1 RFNMEFSVHW
11 TWLTALSC
19 LLCMGELREVD
30 CICTEEKIQIE
41 GGNYT
46 LTKKLVAGSLLIYH
60 CPEGYYPYP
69 SLTRLCQPN
78 GSWRPRPKTFLHQR
92 CKVVECPD
100 PTVLEYGNV
109 YPPQEKYFVYNE
121 TTYECYSGYTM
132 RGSSMRVC
140 LPNGKWSGFT
150 PICTGADCAD
160 PGIPAGASRTGN
172 IFGIDDKVKYSC
184 DSNLILVGMKERVC
198 QESGQWTGKE
208 PACYYRHTYDT
219 SLEVSQAFG
228 SAIKGIFVVDCSDD
242 TQEGRTIKISKNG
255 TLDIYI
261 AVDISDSIEAKDI
274 DKAINAITKLISKI
288 STFTVSP
295 NYEIVFFSA
304 EVYEIVNILDFLDKK
319 IELKAIIDDLKN
331 FKVDEKNTGTDLNLL
346 FMTFLERMSIIK
358 LRVGEKVFKEHQHVF
373 ILFTDGGYNMGGS
386 PEFTL
391 TKIKNLVYMNNT
403 GQQGTQSR
411 ENYLDIYIFAIGAE
425 IFDDD
430 LQRLTAGTG
439 GSHYFRLKDIT
450 HLEET
455 FDDIIDEEEV
465 MGLCGLHTVFDES
478 VKDASRKRYP
488 WSAFINVQVNVSNEG
503 PSKNCIGSLVT
514 PQFVL
519 TAAHCF
525 TFGDLPEH
533 VTVIIDDG
541 QVKDKKVKTF
551 IIHPKYNNSAKAD
564 QGVKEFYDYDVALI
578 QLKEDVNISS
588 VARPICIPCTQET
601 SEALKLVGVSTCLQQ
616 GEITRLIFYNT
627 AFTFSCGSS
636 SISPMQRDE
645 CISHALVAPGIT
657 TRNPKDA
664 VTDNFLCTGGR
675 NPRDDIACKGDSGGA
690 VFKNYDDR
698 TIQVALVSWGT
709 MDVCKSAGDL
719 GSKENSR
726 DFHINLFRIV
736 PFLKSILGNDT
747 QDEYAP
753 LQFLSS

>member
-1 RFNMEFSVHW
+1 MEFSVHW

-19 LLCMGELREVD
+19 LLCMGELRGEVD

-150 PICTGADCAD
+150 PICRADCAD

-208 PACYYRHTYDT
+208 PACYY
-219 SLEVSQAFG
+219 
-228 SAIKGIFVVDCSDD
+228 D

-373 ILFTDGGYNMGGS
+373 ILFTDGNIFS
-386 PEFTL
+386 SKAANL
-391 TKIKNLVYMNNT
+391 TI
-403 GQQGTQSR
+403 
-411 ENYLDIYIFAIGAE
+411 IYQIHLLYI
-425 IFDDD
+425 I
-430 LQRLTAGTG
+430 LTHRLTAGTG

-455 FDDIIDEEEV
+455 FDDIIGKV
-465 MGLCGLHTVFDES
+465 LLKLNGVILYHKL
-478 VKDASRKRYP
+478 YNI
-488 WSAFINVQVNVSNEG
+488 FICLLNFKNEG

-541 QVKDKKVKTF
+541 QVKVKTF